1 MKKLP
6 TAVGC
11 VLLLALASAPAAG
24 QVLDGPE
31 GPVEFLGLERWGAQ
45 ELFDTIQE
53 RDPARPFSACAA
65 VMRFE
70 LGFADAGAFS
80 YRNVGSSEV
89 YTVVVGVEDSARV
102 RFRPA
107 GSETVALP
115 DAWVVLKAV
124 AAEDPRAL
132 DAAART
138 LHLKGRLNRMLDRV
152 GRFFG
157 GMDAGYEG
165 AKQVVDFVERADGD
179 RDRRL
184 ALEVLA
190 RDSSM
195 AARAVAT
202 LVLGNFLHDDV
213 VWHSLVGS
221 AIDPDA
227 RVGGTA
233 LAMLRPLAN
242 QDLGPVDWSG
252 GRAALSSVFA
262 GTNPFAFESVLRILV
277 ATHVDPEFGQGL
289 VRDDPRLLLAYAGAE
304 HDMTRDPAI
313 EFLEAVSGEDFGTD
327 VSAWT
332 AWVRSLQD

>member
-184 ALEVLA
+184 ALEVLCEGLVDGGKGG
-190 RDSSM
+190 RD
-195 AARAVAT
+195 ARARQLSPRRRRLAQPGG
-202 LVLGNFLHDDV
+202 LGHRSGCAGRR
-213 VWHSLVGS
+213 HGPCHAETPGQSGSGARRLVG
-221 AIDPDA
+221 
-227 RVGGTA
+227 
-233 LAMLRPLAN
+233 
-242 QDLGPVDWSG
+242 GP
-252 GRAALSSVFA
+252 GRALFRLC
-262 GTNPFAFESVLRILV
+262 GHESVR
-277 ATHVDPEFGQGL
+277 
-289 VRDDPRLLLAYAGAE
+289 VRECAAHPGRHPRRPRVRTGACA
-304 HDMTRDPAI
+304 R
-313 EFLEAVSGEDFGTD
+313 
-327 VSAWT
+327 
-332 AWVRSLQD
+332 